1 MKTGTKAFLTG
12 TGLIAAF
19 AVFFA
24 VNIIANQGL
33 RDARIDLTDAQL
45 YTLSDGTRNV
55 IASVPEPITLRL
67 FFSERRAGAAPQL
80 MQYGNRVRELLE
92 RYASLSDGNI
102 RLEVID
108 PEPFTEAEDRAV
120 AAGLQA
126 ASLSG
131 GQ

>member
-55 IASVPEPITLRL
+55 IKAVPEPITLRF
-67 FFSERRAGAAPQL
+67 FFSEELAAAAPQR
-80 MQYGNRVRELLE
+80 MQSCNRVRELLA
-92 RYASLSDGNI
+92 RIGALW
-102 RLEVID
+102 
-108 PEPFTEAEDRAV
+108 
-120 AAGLQA
+120 
-126 ASLSG
+126 G
-131 GQ
+131 GQE